1 MPRNPTTGVFTRVSN
16 SFSDPISGT
25 VIDPNDA
32 AAYYA
37 DIDNGL
43 TNAMPKE
50 PTVVTADG
58 AISALTPAVVVQKAS
73 PTATALSLPS
83 VVLQNGIPLT
93 IVDWSTGVTAHTITL
108 TPAGAETIMQAPNFT
123 VYSNS
128 AQLGSVTLYPSTTL
142 NGWYV

>member
-50 PTVVTADG
+50 PTVLTANG
-58 AISALTPAVVVQKAS
+58 AISAGTPAAVIQKAAPS
-73 PTATALSLPS
+73 ASAFTLPS
-83 VVLQNGIPLT
+83 VTLQNGIPLT

-108 TPAGAETIMQAPNFT
+108 TPAGAETIMQAATFT